1 MNAYSPYSAQLAK
14 IPVSRS
20 TVEVLGSTTAYWTY
34 GNADADVTVVVA
46 HGYRGEHHGLEP
58 VIAQLPSV
66 RFVGPD
72 LPGFGESTP
81 LTGVSHSID
90 GYAQWLIAFI
100 ESLGLTGKTLV
111 LGHSFGSII
120 SAAALSRGLSTPGL
134 ILVNPIAISGLR
146 GPRPISTAITVGFY
160 RTARLLPNR
169 LAHSFLSS
177 PVIVQLMSSALV
189 KTKDKSLRKWIH
201 NEHHTYFSRFATRDS
216 VVEGFEAS
224 IAHNVGDFVTKISVP
239 TLLVVAELDDI
250 TPLSANRALAAAI
263 PNSTLVVLPQVG
275 HLIHYES
282 PVPAAR
288 AIEKFIATLELP

>member
-1 MNAYSPYSAQLAK
+1 MNVYSPYSALLEK
-14 IPVSRS
+14 IPVSDAEVS
-20 TVEVLGSTTAYWTY
+20 VLGSTTRYWTY
-34 GNADADVTVVVA
+34 GDPDAEVTIVVA

-66 RFVGPD
+66 RFIGPD

-81 LTGVSHSID
+81 LTEVPHSID

-100 ESLGLTGKTLV
+100 EALGLTGKALV
-111 LGHSFGSII
+111 LGHSFGSIVS
-120 SAAALSRGLSTPGL
+120 SAAMAKGLKTPGL
-134 ILVNPIAISGLR
+134 ILVNPIAISGLN

-160 RTARLLPNR
+160 RTAGVLPDR
-169 LAHSFLSS
+169 MAHAFLSS
-177 PVIVQLMSSALV
+177 PIIVQMMSSALV
-189 KTKDKSLRKWIH
+189 KTKDKGLRKWIH

-224 IAHNVGDFVTKISVP
+224 IASNVGDFVESITVP

-263 PNSTLVVLPQVG
+263 PSSTLVVLPQVG

-282 PVPAAR
+282 PVPAAH
-288 AIEKFIATLELP
+288 AIEKFIGTLDRA

>member
-1 MNAYSPYSAQLAK
+1 MNVYSPYSAMLEK
-14 IPVSRS
+14 IPVSDAE
-20 TVEVLGSTTAYWTY
+20 VGVLGSTTRYWTY
-34 GNADADVTVVVA
+34 GDPDAEVTIVVA

-66 RFVGPD
+66 RFIGPD

-81 LTGVSHSID
+81 LTDVPHSID

-100 ESLGLTGKTLV
+100 EALGLTGKALV
-111 LGHSFGSII
+111 LGHSFGSIVS
-120 SAAALSRGLSTPGL
+120 SAAMAKGLEAPGL

-160 RTARLLPNR
+160 RTAGILPDR
-169 LAHSFLSS
+169 LANAFLSS
-177 PVIVQLMSSALV
+177 PIIVQLMSSALV
-189 KTKDKSLRKWIH
+189 KTKDKGLRRWIH

-216 VVEGFEAS
+216 VIEGFEAS
-224 IAHNVGDFVTKISVP
+224 IANNVAEFADKITAP

-250 TPLSANRALAAAI
+250 TPLPANRALAASI
-263 PNSTLVVLPQVG
+263 PGSTIVVLPQVG

-282 PVPAAR
+282 PVPAAH
-288 AIEKFIATLELP
+288 AIETFIGTLHRT